1 MSDASNN
8 ALESTARDRR
18 SVGLHLDI
26 SSIHPSQP
34 DGAGALLGNS
44 REDHV
49 VNINTGGKL
58 F

>member
-1 MSDASNN
+1 MSDASDN

-34 DGAGALLGNS
+34 DGAGALPILKIKWFA
-44 REDHV
+44 ED
-49 VNINTGGKL
+49 K
-58 F
+58 